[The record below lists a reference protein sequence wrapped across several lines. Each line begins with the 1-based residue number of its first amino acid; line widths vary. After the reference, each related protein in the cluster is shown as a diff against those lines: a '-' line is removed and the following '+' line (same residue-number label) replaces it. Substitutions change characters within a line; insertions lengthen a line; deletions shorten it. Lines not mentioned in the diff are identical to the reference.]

1 MSFIR
6 LLRKT
11 NLGTKWKQTP
21 EFGSK
26 FQYLKNLKSQRNITT
41 WRKYW
46 KNLESQRNVTAC
58 NDPFIDT
65 KKLLKK
71 NAFTEEEVEIFD
83 NTTKVLTQKEVENSG
98 EFWKYEL
105 EHIFLSVIKV
115 PEEDVEEYDK
125 KDVFR
130 NVKGLEEN
138 VRKTQVPDQIKT
150 TKVAEENLKEP
161 EVTKEKVKKSKAP
174 EEKTIKKGKSDTLTQ
189 KEVEKSDGLITT
201 NYDFDFLDFLD
212 FPQKEVKNRD
222 GFKTTTTKK
231 LKKSKAVEEK
241 TIKGGIINTLNQNE
255 VENSDVQFIGNVTND
270 ATDKNLESVDFDF
283 SRELL
288 ENLHSI
294 FGLKKF
300 RPNQLQA
307 INAAMLKNDCFILM
321 PTGGGKSLC
330 YQLPATLLPG
340 VTIVISPLISLIHD
354 QVTKLKALGIASEHL
369 AGDCDMQPV
378 FNDLL
383 HVNGPS
389 IKLLYVT
396 PEKIKA
402 NQTLNDALESL
413 YCKGNL
419 SRFVIDEAHC
429 VSGWGHDFRPDYCEL
444 KKLKQRF
451 PGIPFMALTAT
462 ATPRVRTDVVQQL
475 GMPDTKW
482 FLTR

>member
-1 MSFIR
+1 MAFIK

-26 FQYLKNLKSQRNITT
+26 FQYLKTLK
-41 WRKYW
+41 
-46 KNLESQRNVTAC
+46 LQRNVTTF
-58 NDPFIDT
+58 NNSESFIES
-65 KKLLKK
+65 KKELKK
-71 NAFTEEEVEIFD
+71 CAFTEEEIEIFD
-83 NTTKVLTQKEVENSG
+83 GFTKVLEQKEVENSG
-98 EFWKYEL
+98 SFWKYEL
-105 EHIFLSVIKV
+105 EDIFSSIKV

-125 KDVFR
+125 RDVFR
-130 NVKGLEEN
+130 NVKLPEEN
-138 VRKTQVPDQIKT
+138 VKETQVLEEIVKT
-150 TKVAEENLKEP
+150 SKVAEENLKETK
-161 EVTKEKVKKSKAP
+161 VTKKKVKKSKIQ
-174 EEKTIKKGKSDTLTQ
+174 EEKTIEKGKSDTLTQ
-189 KEVEKSDGLITT
+189 KEVEKSDGLKTT
-201 NYDFDFLDFLD
+201 NSDFDFLNFLD
-212 FPQKEVKNRD
+212 FPQKEVVI
-222 GFKTTTTKK
+222 TTTKK
-231 LKKSKAVEEK
+231 KVKKSKAVGEK
-241 TIKGGIINTLNQNE
+241 TIKGGIINTLNQKE
-255 VENSDVQFIGNVTND
+255 VENSDVLITTNSVPFIGNVTND
-270 ATDKNLESVDFDF
+270 ATDQNLQRVDFDF
-283 SRELL
+283 SSELF

-294 FGLKKF
+294 FGIKEF

-307 INAAMLKNDCFILM
+307 INAAMLRKDCFILM

-354 QVTKLKALGIASEHL
+354 QVTKLKDLGIASEHL
-369 AGDCDMQPV
+369 AGDCDMQPIL
-378 FNDLL
+378 NDLL

-402 NQTLNDALESL
+402 NQTLNDALENL
-413 YCKGNL
+413 YCNGNL

-444 KKLKQRF
+444 KELKQRF

-462 ATPRVRTDVVQQL
+462 ATPRVRTDVVQRL

>member
-6 LLRKT
+6 LLRRT

-26 FQYLKNLKSQRNITT
+26 FKYL
-41 WRKYW
+41 
-46 KNLESQRNVTAC
+46 KNLESQRNVTTF
-58 NDPFIDT
+58 NTSESFIES
-65 KKLLKK
+65 KKELKK
-71 NAFTEEEVEIFD
+71 CAFTEEEIEIFD
-83 NTTKVLTQKEVENSG
+83 GFTKVLEQKEVENSG
-98 EFWKYEL
+98 SFWKYEL
-105 EHIFLSVIKV
+105 EDIFSSIKV

-125 KDVFR
+125 IDVFR
-130 NVKGLEEN
+130 NVKLLEEN
-138 VRKTQVPDQIKT
+138 VKETQVVEENVKKP
-150 TKVAEENLKEP
+150 KVAEENLKKP
-161 EVTKEKVKKSKAP
+161 QKTKKKVKNSKTQ
-174 EEKTIKKGKSDTLTQ
+174 EEKTIKGGIIIDTLNQ
-189 KEVEKSDGLITT
+189 KKVEKSDCLIRT
-201 NYDFDFLDFLD
+201 NSDFDFLNFLD
-212 FPQKEVKNRD
+212 FPQKEVVI
-222 GFKTTTTKK
+222 TTTKK
-231 LKKSKAVEEK
+231 KVQKSKAVGEK
-241 TIKGGIINTLNQNE
+241 TIKGGIINTLNQKE
-255 VENSDVQFIGNVTND
+255 VENSDVLITTNSVPFIGNVTND
-270 ATDKNLESVDFDF
+270 ATDQNLQRVDFDF
-283 SRELL
+283 SSQLF

-294 FGLKKF
+294 FGIKEF

-307 INAAMLKNDCFILM
+307 INAAMLRKDCFILM

-354 QVTKLKALGIASEHL
+354 QVTKLKELGIATEHL
-369 AGDCDMQPV
+369 AGDCDMQPIL
-378 FNDLL
+378 NDLL

-413 YCKGNL
+413 YHNGNL

-429 VSGWGHDFRPDYCEL
+429 VSGWGHDFRSDYCEL
-444 KKLKQRF
+444 KELKQRF
-451 PGIPFMALTAT
+451 LGIPFMALTAT
-462 ATPRVRTDVVQQL
+462 ATPRVRTDVVKRL

>member
-1 MSFIR
+1 MAFIK

-26 FQYLKNLKSQRNITT
+26 FQYLKTLKLQRNFTT
-41 WRKYW
+41 F
-46 KNLESQRNVTAC
+46 NNSES
-58 NDPFIDT
+58 FIES
-65 KKLLKK
+65 KKELKK
-71 NAFTEEEVEIFD
+71 CAFTEEEIEIFD
-83 NTTKVLTQKEVENSG
+83 GFTKVLEQKEVENSG
-98 EFWKYEL
+98 SFWKYEL
-105 EHIFLSVIKV
+105 EDIFSSIKV

-125 KDVFR
+125 RDVFR
-130 NVKGLEEN
+130 NVKLPEEN
-138 VRKTQVPDQIKT
+138 VKETQVLEEIVKT
-150 TKVAEENLKEP
+150 SKVAEENLKETK
-161 EVTKEKVKKSKAP
+161 VTKKKVKKSKIQ
-174 EEKTIKKGKSDTLTQ
+174 EEKTIEKGKSDTLTQ
-189 KEVEKSDGLITT
+189 KEVEKSDGLKTT
-201 NYDFDFLDFLD
+201 NSDFDFLNFLD
-212 FPQKEVKNRD
+212 FPQKEVVI
-222 GFKTTTTKK
+222 TTTKK
-231 LKKSKAVEEK
+231 KVKKSKAVGEK
-241 TIKGGIINTLNQNE
+241 TIKGGIINTLNQKE
-255 VENSDVQFIGNVTND
+255 VENSDVLITTNSVPFIGNVTND
-270 ATDKNLESVDFDF
+270 ATDQNLQRVDFDF
-283 SRELL
+283 SSQLF

-294 FGLKKF
+294 FGIKEF

-307 INAAMLKNDCFILM
+307 INAAMLRKDCFILM

-354 QVTKLKALGIASEHL
+354 QVTKLKDLGIASEHL
-369 AGDCDMQPV
+369 AGDCDMQPIL
-378 FNDLL
+378 NDLL

-402 NQTLNDALESL
+402 NQTLNDVLERL
-413 YCKGNL
+413 YHQGNL

-444 KKLKQRF
+444 KELKQRF

-462 ATPRVRTDVVQQL
+462 ATPRVRTDVVKRL

>member
-6 LLRKT
+6 LLRRT

-26 FQYLKNLKSQRNITT
+26 FKYL
-41 WRKYW
+41 
-46 KNLESQRNVTAC
+46 KNLESQRNVTTF
-58 NDPFIDT
+58 NTSESFIES
-65 KKLLKK
+65 KKELKK
-71 NAFTEEEVEIFD
+71 CAFTEEEIEIFD
-83 NTTKVLTQKEVENSG
+83 GFTKVLEQKEVENSG
-98 EFWKYEL
+98 SFWKYEL
-105 EHIFLSVIKV
+105 EDIFSSIKV

-125 KDVFR
+125 IDVFR
-130 NVKGLEEN
+130 NVKLLEEN
-138 VRKTQVPDQIKT
+138 VKETQVVEENVKKP
-150 TKVAEENLKEP
+150 KVAEENLKKP
-161 EVTKEKVKKSKAP
+161 QKTKKKVKNSKTQ
-174 EEKTIKKGKSDTLTQ
+174 EEKTIKGGIIIDTLNQ
-189 KEVEKSDGLITT
+189 KEVEKSDGLKTT
-201 NYDFDFLDFLD
+201 NSDFDFLNFLD
-212 FPQKEVKNRD
+212 FPQKEVVI
-222 GFKTTTTKK
+222 TTTKK
-231 LKKSKAVEEK
+231 KVQKSKAVGEK
-241 TIKGGIINTLNQNE
+241 TIKGGIINTLNQKE
-255 VENSDVQFIGNVTND
+255 VENSDVLITTNSVPFIGNVTND
-270 ATDKNLESVDFDF
+270 ATDQNLQRVDFDF
-283 SRELL
+283 SSQLF

-294 FGLKKF
+294 FGIKEF

-307 INAAMLKNDCFILM
+307 INAAMLRKDCFILM

-354 QVTKLKALGIASEHL
+354 QVTKLKDLGIASEHL
-369 AGDCDMQPV
+369 AGDCDMQPIL
-378 FNDLL
+378 NDLL

-402 NQTLNDALESL
+402 NQTLNDALENL
-413 YCKGNL
+413 YRNGNL
-419 SRFVIDEAHC
+419 SHFVIDEAHC

-444 KKLKQRF
+444 KELKQRF

-462 ATPRVRTDVVQQL
+462 ATPRVRTDVVKRL

>member
-1 MSFIR
+1 MSFVR

-11 NLGTKWKQTP
+11 NLGTKWRQTP

-26 FQYLKNLKSQRNITT
+26 FQYLKTLKLQRNITT
-41 WRKYW
+41 WKKYW
-46 KNLESQRNVTAC
+46 NNLESQRNVTA
-58 NDPFIDT
+58 DPFIDT

-71 NAFTEEEVEIFD
+71 NAFTEEEVEIFG
-83 NTTKVLTQKEVENSG
+83 NTTYLLTQKDVENSG

-105 EHIFLSVIKV
+105 EDIFLSVIKV
-115 PEEDVEEYDK
+115 PEEDVEEYDV
-125 KDVFR
+125 KDIFR
-130 NVKGLEEN
+130 NVKFPEKN
-138 VRKTQVPDQIKT
+138 VKKTQVPVEIVKT
-150 TKVAEENLKEP
+150 PKVAEENLKEP
-161 EVTKEKVKKSKAP
+161 NVTKEKVKKSKAP

-189 KEVEKSDGLITT
+189 KEV
-201 NYDFDFLDFLD
+201 DFDFLNFLD

-231 LKKSKAVEEK
+231 VKKSKEVEEK
-241 TIKGGIINTLNQNE
+241 TIKGGIINTLNQKK
-255 VENSDVQFIGNVTND
+255 VENSDVLITTNSVQFIGNVTND
-270 ATDKNLESVDFDF
+270 ATDKNLQRVDFDF
-283 SRELL
+283 SSELF

-294 FGLKKF
+294 FGINKF

-307 INAAMLKNDCFILM
+307 INAAMLREDCFILM

-354 QVTKLKALGIASEHL
+354 QVTKLKNLGIASEHL
-369 AGDCDMQPV
+369 AGDCDMQPII
-378 FNDLL
+378 NDLL

-402 NQTLNDALESL
+402 NQTLNDALENL
-413 YCKGNL
+413 YRNGNL